1 MKRHRDR
8 TGDISRKYGNELIS
22 TLRRSFGP
30 YFAPACD
37 PSSKLS
43 DSLDK
48 LDERSLMQ
56 LIGGVRYD
64 S

>member
-1 MKRHRDR
+1 LNIR
-8 TGDISRKYGNELIS
+8 
-22 TLRRSFGP
+22 RRSFGP

-37 PSSKLS
+37 PSSEFS
-43 DSLDK
+43 GSLDR

-64 S
+64 N